1 MTSRTER
8 AAALNSF
15 ETLMASV
22 LPGTSLE
29 LAAPELQDACSN
41 LVRQLRAL
49 GYPHADH
56 TTCSRFLRA
65 YFDYDPVL
73 SEGSHDTVAAAG
85 FLERL
90 LQELVQREREV
101 STPARARRCYGQAV
115 EQAVMRTQSHGEFTT
130 RAPRLTELMTQLDAD
145 GHNTTQLRIELEG
158 LIDEIGMK
166 QFYG

>member
-1 MTSRTER
+1 M
-8 AAALNSF
+8 APALPS
-15 ETLMASV
+15 
-22 LPGTSLE
+22 TSLE

-65 YFDYDPVL
+65 FFAYDPVL
-73 SEGSHDTVAAAG
+73 SEGSHDTVAAAA

-90 LQELVQREREV
+90 HVELTLREREV
-101 STPARARRCYGQAV
+101 AGPLRTRRCYGQAV
-115 EQAVMRTQSHGEFTT
+115 EQAVTRSQSHGEFTT

>member
-1 MTSRTER
+1 M
-8 AAALNSF
+8 APALPS
-15 ETLMASV
+15 E
-22 LPGTSLE
+22 SLE
-29 LAAPELQDACSN
+29 LAVPELQDACSN

-65 YFDYDPVL
+65 FFAYDPVL
-73 SEGSHDTVAAAG
+73 SEGSHDTVAAAA

-90 LQELVQREREV
+90 LVELTHREREV
-101 STPARARRCYGQAV
+101 SGPLRTRRCYGQAV
-115 EQAVMRTQSHGEFTT
+115 EQAVTRSQSHGEFTT